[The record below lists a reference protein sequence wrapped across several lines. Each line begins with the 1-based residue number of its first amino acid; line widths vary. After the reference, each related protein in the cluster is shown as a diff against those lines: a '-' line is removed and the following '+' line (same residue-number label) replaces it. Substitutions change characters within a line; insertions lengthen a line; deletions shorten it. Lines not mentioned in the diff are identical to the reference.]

1 MILPRQT
8 YMYPSA
14 RMIGFT
20 SRMNEAGIEM
30 ERAGEGMQLARDSD
44 KLPICGI
51 KLTRT
56 RGT

>member
-1 MILPRQT
+1 MTESAGRMILPRQT

-30 ERAGEGMQLARDSD
+30 ERAGERMQLSRATDE
-44 KLPICGI
+44 LPI
-51 KLTRT
+51 
-56 RGT
+56 